1 MIQHTQGPAEQ
12 FNIGEMIFHHTGDA
26 HELDFQPLITIEL
39 PRFAPVHVGPLSID
53 LSPTKH
59 VVFMLLA
66 AAIIITVL
74 KIAGNGVRKA
84 YALGQAPRGFAGAM
98 EALVLWVRQDIA
110 MESIGHESGAKYA
123 PLIMTFFFFIL
134 VCNLLGLLPW
144 GASPTGNLAVTGALG
159 LIAFGAIEIGG
170 MRKLGFKGYMGTI
183 FPHIEGLPPAGAMAL
198 SIFMAPIEILSKF
211 VKPFAFMVR
220 LFGNM
225 TAGHFVILTMFGIV
239 FLFGHFGFVSWALGV
254 TSAVVVLAVM
264 GLELLVAFLQAYV
277 FALLAAVFIGLMQHE
292 H

>member
-1 MIQHTQGPAEQ
+1 MQHTQGPGEP
-12 FNIGEMIFHHTGDA
+12 FDIGEMIFHHTGDA
-26 HELDFQPLITIEL
+26 HELDFAPFFKIEL
-39 PRFAPVHVGPLSID
+39 PQFAPIHIGGLSID

-66 AAIIITVL
+66 ALIIIVAL
-74 KIAGNGVRKA
+74 KIAGNGVKKA
-84 YALGQAPRGFAGAM
+84 HAEGHAPGGFAGAM

-110 MESIGHESGAKYA
+110 ISSIGHESGALYA

-159 LIAFGAIEIGG
+159 IIAFVAIEIGG

-198 SIFMAPIEILSKF
+198 SIFMAPIELLSKF

-239 FLFGHFGFVSWALGV
+239 FLFGHYGAISYALGV
-254 TSAVVVLAVM
+254 TSALVVLAVM
-264 GLELLVAFLQAYV
+264 MLELLVAVLQAYV
-277 FALLAAVFIGLMQHE
+277 FSLLAAVFIGLMQHE